1 LTRKRH
7 PERSEGSRNLIA
19 KRDCHALLAM
29 TINMIKPK
37 KYLGQNFLKDQTVL
51 NKIIEAA
58 DLKPD
63 DFVIEI
69 GPGEGV
75 LTDELIKKA
84 GHIIAIEKDDNL
96 ALRLDSRL
104 RGNDKIKI
112 INDDIL
118 KINLPE
124 LLCHSERTMS
134 EPSGPNGQSKNLEI
148 LQLRPSTDSVQDD
161 IPYKVVANIPYYI
174 TSPIIQLFLETKYPP
189 KEIVLMVQKEVA
201 ERITAKPGEMSILA
215 ASVQY
220 YAKAELLFY
229 VDKKS
234 FWPVPEVDS
243 AVIRISRINE
253 QRTMNN
259 KENTKQFFRIVK
271 AGFAARRKT
280 LLNNLSNS
288 FHLPREVAEEKIK
301 KAGLD
306 PGVRAQELSVEE
318 WKKLQKQYLS

>member
-1 LTRKRH
+1 
-7 PERSEGSRNLIA
+7 
-19 KRDCHALLAM
+19 M
-29 TINMIKPK
+29 QPK
-37 KYLGQNFLKDQTVL
+37 KSLGQNFLKDSVVL
-51 NKIIEAA
+51 KKIIEAA

-75 LTDELIKKA
+75 LTEKLTKKA
-84 GHIIAIEKDDNL
+84 GRVIAIEKDNNL
-96 ALRLDSRL
+96 ASRLDSRL

-124 LLCHSERTMS
+124 LISS
-134 EPSGPNGQSKNLEI
+134 
-148 LQLRPSTDSVQDD
+148 
-161 IPYKVVANIPYYI
+161 YKLKARSYKLISNIPYYI
-174 TSPIIQLFLETKYPP
+174 TSPIIKLFLETIYPP
-189 KEIVLMVQKEVA
+189 TEMILMVQKEVA
-201 ERITAKPGEMSILA
+201 ERIVEKPGNMSILA
-215 ASVQY
+215 VSVQY

-243 AVIRISRINE
+243 AVIKI
-253 QRTMNN
+253 TPN
-259 KENTKQFFRIVK
+259 KSNLTLPSPSKGEGDIEKKQFFRIVH

-288 FHLPREVAEEKIK
+288 LHIERAETEEKIK
-301 KAGLD
+301 KAGID
-306 PGVRAQELSVEE
+306 PGARAQELSVDD
-318 WKKLQKQYLS
+318 WKKLTKIIF